1 MPFRSWLL
9 MLLAIVATLGLSLS
23 GVRYASLA
31 EVLPSLADETV
42 RRVGNPAVDGVAGG
56 FLLSAVDDRQHRGL
70 IWTILPV
77 PGALA
82 LRVRGEVVLDAVSAG
97 GKRWERAHVAVR
109 QMDAQK
115 KAVERSVFAGSGS
128 LVQHVDAVVPLQFDA
143 VQVDLMARLLKVS
156 GSMTVSGLRLDWLVE
171 RPWVPLAM
179 LVLWVLWLLAFG
191 DLMVRW
197 LLGARYRPAL
207 ILVFGLVLA
216 AILMPGNWR
225 DMLEM
230 WVAGLL
236 PVKPGG
242 LGGLGLSDFV
252 HFGMFLLLGLALAL
266 ARPDVS
272 PGWLLVD
279 LVLLAAATEVVQL
292 LVLERQASW
301 ADFAVDS
308 LGAALG
314 VLLAFL
320 VERK

>member
-1 MPFRSWLL
+1 
-9 MLLAIVATLGLSLS
+9 MLLAIVATLGLSLP

-31 EVLPSLADETV
+31 EVVPSLADETV
-42 RRVGNPAVDGVAGG
+42 RRVGNPAVDGLPGG

-70 IWTILPV
+70 IWTLPLV

-82 LRVRGEVVLDAVSAG
+82 VRVQGEVVLDSVG
-97 GKRWERAHVAVR
+97 EGVKRWERANVAVR
-109 QMDAQK
+109 QIDAQK

-128 LVQHVDAVVPLQFDA
+128 FAQHVDAVVPVQPDV
-143 VQVDLMARLLKVS
+143 VQVQLMARLLKVS
-156 GSMTVSGLRLDWLVE
+156 GAMTVSDLRLGWLVE
-171 RPWVPLAM
+171 RPWVPVAM

-191 DLMVRW
+191 DLIVRW
-197 LLGARYRPAL
+197 LLGARYRLAL

-216 AILMPGNWR
+216 AILMPGSWR
-225 DMLEM
+225 DALET

-236 PVKPGG
+236 PVQPGG

-292 LVLERQASW
+292 LVLERQAGWS
-301 ADFAVDS
+301 DFAVDS

-314 VLLAFL
+314 VLVICL